1 MSADISV
8 KPNWRPHN
16 ETPNDMIDKLDAF
29 LASLPEDKLHEFS
42 VKAVKAIDAAASSK
56 LDSDKLSELGVK
68 LMKTGKAQR
77 VHAERASRYT
87 LAKLMDMVAAKLYD
101 GRDSTPVSRS
111 PSTELPESTSNEL
124 SWFASF
130 VGAMIAIEGL
140 IAAGKSEFCKK
151 LVAVL
156 QKHGILARYTAEP
169 VVPEILTKYYDNPDL
184 EAYASQL
191 FFSSQ
196 RANSNDAAQAFA
208 GRVPSEYPI
217 NHGRAGCAFGDR
229 TSIGDA
235 IFAAINHLVENMLND
250 DWDAVLAS
258 YSPRFAFSAVLFMD
272 VSAVRAEFVCKELR
286 KRPSEQNISLDYF
299 EKLRLGHYAMM
310 RALALRG
317 APVLYTYCDDKPMT
331 RERIAFL
338 DPEATLKALATCPR
352 GEDVKALW
360 ADTPEPVF
368 GKTTEADVSKALEVV
383 RRRYESYHDARV
395 RAVAHVKV
403 Q

>member
-1 MSADISV
+1 MSSGSANAV
-8 KPNWRPHN
+8 
-16 ETPNDMIDKLDAF
+16 IDKLDAF
-29 LASLPEDKLHEFS
+29 LGSLPEDKLQEFILKVVKS
-42 VKAVKAIDAAASSK
+42 VDAAASSK
-56 LDSDKLSELGVK
+56 LNSDKLSELGVK
-68 LMKTGKAQR
+68 LMKTGKAER
-77 VHAERASRYT
+77 VLAERGHRYT
-87 LAKLMDMVAAKLYD
+87 LAQLMDMVADKLYD
-101 GRDSTPVSRS
+101 GRDSTPVSSRS
-111 PSTELPESTSNEL
+111 PSTELPESTSYEL

-156 QKHGILARYTAEP
+156 QKYGILARYTAEP
-169 VVPEILTKYYDNPDL
+169 VVTKILTKYYDNPDL

-208 GRVPSEYPI
+208 GRTPSEYPI
-217 NHGRAGCAFGDR
+217 NEGRAGCAFGDR

-258 YSPRFAFSAVLFMD
+258 YSNHFAFTAVLFMD

-317 APVLYTYCDDKPMT
+317 APVLYTYCDDKPMS

-338 DPEATLKALATCPR
+338 DPEATLKALAACPR
-352 GEDVKALW
+352 GDEVKALW

-383 RRRYESYHDARV
+383 RLRYESYHDERV